1 MLNLAYFISPH
12 GFGHASRSVAVMQS
26 LLTRAPHVHFHIFTL
41 VPRWFFE
48 DVLPAGSFT
57 LHEERSDIG
66 LVQKSP
72 LEEDLPATLAAL
84 QKFFPFQPELLSRLA
99 TSLRANQCRAVLCDI
114 APLGIAA
121 AQAAGIPSILIEN
134 FTWDWIY
141 EGYLSAQP
149 TFAQII
155 PGLAH
160 VFNQADDHIQTQPL
174 CQASPSADL
183 TTHPVS
189 RRPKNPPSEVRNRL
203 GITDHNPAVLIT
215 MGGIPEKYAALEQ
228 LGKLSSV
235 WFILPGSSDEHRIQ
249 DNLVLLPH
257 RSTFYHPDLVNACQA
272 VIGKL
277 GYSTISEVYHAG
289 LPFGYIPRDQF
300 RESPLLSAYVDQ
312 NFNSV
317 CISDQD
323 FYSGKWLNHL
333 DALLSAPRLVR
344 AVSNGAD
351 QISEF
356 ILNRLSG
363 PSY

>member
-26 LLTRAPHVHFHIFTL
+26 LLARVPHAHFHIFTL
-41 VPRWFFE
+41 VPGWFFE

-57 LHEERSDIG
+57 LYKERSDIG
-66 LVQKSP
+66 LVQRSP

-84 QKFFPFQPELLSRLA
+84 QKYFPFQPELLTRLA
-99 TSLRANQCRAVLCDI
+99 ASLVNSHCQAVLCDI

-121 AQAAGIPSILIEN
+121 AQTAGIPSVLIEN

-149 TFAQII
+149 AFAQII
-155 PGLAH
+155 PGLAQ
-160 VFNQADDHIQTQPL
+160 VFQQADDHIQTQPL
-174 CQASPSADL
+174 CQPAPTADL

-189 RRPKNPPSEVRNRL
+189 RSPKNPPSEVRNRL
-203 GITDHNPAVLIT
+203 GITDNNPAVLIT

-228 LGKLSSV
+228 LRRLSSV
-235 WFILPGSSDEHRIQ
+235 WFILPGSSDAQQIQ

-257 RSTFYHPDLVNACQA
+257 RSAFYHPDLVNASQA

-289 LPFGYIPRDQF
+289 LAFGYIPRDQF
-300 RESPLLSAYVDQ
+300 RESPLLSAYVDE
-312 NFNSV
+312 NFNAI

-323 FYSGKWLNHL
+323 FYSGMWLNQL

-344 AVSNGAD
+344 SVPNGAD

-363 PSY
+363 SSH

>member
-26 LLTRAPHVHFHIFTL
+26 LLARSPHIHFHIFTL
-41 VPRWFFE
+41 VPGWFFE
-48 DVLPAGSFT
+48 DALPASCFT
-57 LHEERSDIG
+57 LHKERSDIG
-66 LVQKSP
+66 LVQRSP
-72 LEEDLPATLAAL
+72 LEEDLPATISAL
-84 QKFFPFQPELLSRLA
+84 HQYFPFQPELLSCLA
-99 TSLRANQCRAVLCDI
+99 ASLVNCRCQAVLCDI

-141 EGYLSAQP
+141 EGYLSTQP
-149 TFAQII
+149 AFAQII
-155 PGLAH
+155 PGLAQ
-160 VFNQADDHIQTQPL
+160 VFRQADHHIQTQPL
-174 CQASPSADL
+174 CQPSPAADL

-203 GITDHNPAVLIT
+203 GIKDNNPAVLIT
-215 MGGIPEKYAALEQ
+215 MGGIPEKYAALDQ
-228 LGKLSSV
+228 LRRLSSV
-235 WFILPGSSDEHRIQ
+235 WFILPGSSDEHQIQ

-257 RSTFYHPDLVNACQA
+257 RSAFYHPDLVNASQA

-289 LPFGYIPRDQF
+289 LAFGYIPRDQF

-312 NFNSV
+312 NFNAI

-323 FYSGKWLNHL
+323 FYSGKWLTQL
-333 DALLSAPRLVR
+333 DALLSAPRMVR
-344 AVSNGAD
+344 AVPNGAD

-356 ILNRLSG
+356 ILKRLSAQ
-363 PSY
+363 SL

>member
-1 MLNLAYFISPH
+1 MLNLAYFISPL

-26 LLTRAPHVHFHIFTL
+26 LLTRALQVHFHIFTL
-41 VPRWFFE
+41 VPGWFFE

-57 LHEERSDIG
+57 LYEERSDIG
-66 LVQKSP
+66 LVQRSP

-84 QKFFPFQPELLSRLA
+84 LQFFPFQPELLSRLA
-99 TSLRANQCRAVLCDI
+99 ACLVNSHCLAVLCDI

-149 TFAQII
+149 AFAQII
-155 PGLAH
+155 PGLAQ
-160 VFNQADDHIQTQPL
+160 VFHQADHHIQTQPL
-174 CQASPSADL
+174 CQPSPAADL
-183 TTHPVS
+183 ITHPVS
-189 RRPKNPPSEVRNRL
+189 RKPKNPASEVRNRL
-203 GITDHNPAVLIT
+203 GITGDNPAVLIT

-228 LGKLSSV
+228 LRRLSSV
-235 WFILPGSSDEHRIQ
+235 WFILPGSSNEHQIQ

-257 RSTFYHPDLVNACQA
+257 RSAFYHPDLVNASQA

-289 LPFGYIPRDQF
+289 LAFGYIPRDQF
-300 RESPLLSAYVDQ
+300 RESPLLSAYVEQ
-312 NFNSV
+312 NFNAI

-323 FYSGKWLNHL
+323 FYSGKWLTQL
-333 DALLSAPRLVR
+333 DEILSAPRMVR
-344 AVSNGAD
+344 AVPNGAD

-356 ILNRLSG
+356 ILNRLSAQAH
-363 PSY
+363 